1 MTEPENVL
9 WMSVVVQAVQ
19 DLSGPDLVAK
29 SARAWFA
36 SSDKSIGSLTW
47 VCHHLSLD
55 PDAVRE
61 HVLRRPIS
69 ELRALTRNRSR
80 AAVEAAC
87 FRTAAPKTHL
97 YRFKRAVGGPSKS
110 RIGSSRL

>member
-36 SSDKSIGSLTW
+36 SSDKSFGSLTW
-47 VCHHLSLD
+47 VCHHL
-55 PDAVRE
+55 
-61 HVLRRPIS
+61 
-69 ELRALTRNRSR
+69 
-80 AAVEAAC
+80 
-87 FRTAAPKTHL
+87 
-97 YRFKRAVGGPSKS
+97 
-110 RIGSSRL
+110 